1 MPWQSSR
8 LFRPV
13 DAAHYRVRCSDCA
26 ADAEVCTKRMVKGE
40 EAEKFAVRVLQK
52 SGWHVDGLAGGR
64 SAQDARWLCPK
75 CAKAERRS

>member
-1 MPWQSSR
+1 
-8 LFRPV
+8 
-13 DAAHYRVRCSDCA
+13 
-26 ADAEVCTKRMVKGE
+26 MVKGE